1 MEFLALKFSLNSDK
15 FLKMA
20 VKEICKFEKYGF
32 CKSKD
37 SCKDYHPVGGCRF
50 KDTCKYEYKEHVN
63 TNELLDKMHRLE
75 EEKKL
80 QAERIDMLEK
90 EKEVQAE
97 KINNLQKDKKVQA
110 ETNSFFH
117 SRLSYLE
124 KE

>member
-1 MEFLALKFSLNSDK
+1 
-15 FLKMA
+15 MA

-37 SCKDYHPVGGCRF
+37 SCKDYHPVEIFKRQFCSIGRCDQRHPQPSRYFRSGGCRF

-110 ETNSFFH
+110 ETNSFFP
-117 SRLSYLE
+117 
-124 KE
+124 